1 MARRIFLAGAAGA
14 VGRRLVPLLTE
25 AGFEVFGTTRRE
37 DRAVELREVGATPVV
52 VDVFDAAR
60 LAAAMAEVKPDVV
73 IHQLTDLPAGLDPA
87 RMAEAVARNAR
98 IRAEGTRNLVAG
110 TLASGARRLIAQ
122 SIAWVYAPGP
132 EPHREQD
139 SLDEDVTGS
148 RAVTV
153 GGVVALERQV
163 LNSPPLV
170 GIVLRYGHFYG
181 PGTGVAGHP
190 GPTAVH
196 VDAAAH
202 AAVLA
207 IDKAAPGIFNIVEPD
222 AAVSSDKA
230 RRELG
235 WKAEFRLRRE

>member
-1 MARRIFLAGAAGA
+1 MAKRIFLAGAAGA
-14 VGRRLVPLLTE
+14 VGRRLVPLLAE
-25 AGFEVFGTTRRE
+25 AGFEVFGTTRRA
-37 DRAVELREVGATPVV
+37 DRAAALEAAGATPVV

-60 LAAAMAEVKPDVV
+60 LAAAMADVRPEVV

-87 RMAEAVARNAR
+87 RLSEALARNAHIR
-98 IRAEGTRNLVAG
+98 IEGTRNLVAG
-110 TLASGARRLIAQ
+110 ALASGARRIVAQ
-122 SIAWVYAPGP
+122 SIAWIYAPGP

-139 SLDEDVTGS
+139 PLDEGATGS

-163 LNSPPLV
+163 LNTPPLE
-170 GIVLRYGHFYG
+170 GIVLRYGRFYG
-181 PGTGVAGHP
+181 PGTGTEAHP
-190 GPTAVH
+190 GTTAVH

-207 IDKAAPGIFNIVEPD
+207 VDRGTPGIFNIVEPD
-222 AAVSSDKA
+222 TVVSSDKA

-235 WKAEFRLRRE
+235 WSADFRARRE